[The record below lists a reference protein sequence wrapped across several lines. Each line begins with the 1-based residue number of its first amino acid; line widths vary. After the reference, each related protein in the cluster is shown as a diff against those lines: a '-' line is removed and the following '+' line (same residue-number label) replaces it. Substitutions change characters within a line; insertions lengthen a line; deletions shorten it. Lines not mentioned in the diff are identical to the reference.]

1 MTDRVLPSS
10 RQPLAVTAAGN
21 GDAGKERRRSAA
33 EIEAD
38 LQATAQRLSA
48 NVDALVDRVSP
59 KQIARSSV
67 TSARGLVTTDSGR
80 VRPEVVGAIVGAI
93 AGGVVLI
100 WWARR
105 R

>member
-1 MTDRVLPSS
+1 MT
-10 RQPLAVTAAGN
+10 LAAPPRAVSAAGN
-21 GDAGKERRRSAA
+21 GDAGKARRRSAA

-38 LQATAQRLSA
+38 LEATAQRLAA
-48 NVDALVDRVSP
+48 NVDALADRLSP
-59 KQIARSSV
+59 KQLARSSV
-67 TSARGLVTTDSGR
+67 TSAKGLVTTDGGR
-80 VRPEVVGAIVGAI
+80 LRPEVIGAIVGAV